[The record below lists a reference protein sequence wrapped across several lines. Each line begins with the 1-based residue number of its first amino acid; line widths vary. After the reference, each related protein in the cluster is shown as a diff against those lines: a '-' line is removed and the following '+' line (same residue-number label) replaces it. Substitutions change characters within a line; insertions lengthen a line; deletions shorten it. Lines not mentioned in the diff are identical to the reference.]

1 MTARIGKWGN
11 SAAIRIPA
19 ATLEAAGLVLGEEV
33 ELVARQGALELR
45 AARAIPSI
53 EALFAE
59 ARRRYGAVTAPD
71 VVRWGSDT
79 GAEIVADD
87 WSDIAP
93 SDAEMGIGGAGNRR
107 PRSRRR

>member
-1 MTARIGKWGN
+1 MSARIGKWGN

-19 ATLEAAGLVLGEEV
+19 ATLEAAGLALGEEV

-45 AARAIPSI
+45 ARRGVPSI

-59 ARRRYGAVTAPD
+59 AESKYGTVTAPGVVPWGAD
-71 VVRWGSDT
+71 V
-79 GAEIVADD
+79 GAEIVVDD

-93 SDAEMGIGGAGNRR
+93 SDAEMGIARAGNRR